1 MENQCCNINFV
12 PLNIYNKKNNTMSDL
27 RTNVDQLN
35 QMILEGK
42 ILDAFDKFYAD
53 DVVMQDNNYPA
64 REGKA
69 INRQYEEAFVNGLTE
84 FRGAKV
90 VNTVYSDDL
99 AVTEWWFDYTH
110 KDYGVRNYNQLAVQ
124 RWKNGKI
131 VEEKFYYNN

>member
-1 MENQCCNINFV
+1 VVSF
-12 PLNIYNKKNNTMSDL
+12 KTTKNNTMSDL

-42 ILDAFDKFYAD
+42 ILDAFDKFYAE
-53 DVVMQDNNYPA
+53 DVVMQDNNYPV

-69 INRQYEEAFVNGLTE
+69 LNRQYEEAFVGGLTE

-90 VNTVYSDDL
+90 INTLISDDL
-99 AVTEWWFDYTH
+99 AVVEWWFDYTH
-110 KDYGVRNYNQLAVQ
+110 KDYGVRNYTQLAVQ
-124 RWKNGKI
+124 RWKNGQI

>member
-1 MENQCCNINFV
+1 
-12 PLNIYNKKNNTMSDL
+12 MSDL

-42 ILDAFDKFYAD
+42 ILDAFDKFYAEE
-53 DVVMQDNNYPA
+53 VVMQDNNYPA
-64 REGKA
+64 REGKDL
-69 INRQYEEAFVNGLTE
+69 NRQYEEAFVGGLTE

-90 VNTVYSDDL
+90 VNTLISDDL

-110 KDYGVRNYNQLAVQ
+110 KDYGVRNYTQLAVQ
-124 RWKNGKI
+124 RWKNGQI

>member
-1 MENQCCNINFV
+1 
-12 PLNIYNKKNNTMSDL
+12 MSDL

-42 ILDAFDKFYAD
+42 ILDAFDKFYAEE
-53 DVVMQDNNYPA
+53 VVMQDNNYPA

-69 INRQYEEAFVNGLTE
+69 LNRQYEEAFVGGLTE

-90 VNTVYSDDL
+90 VNTLISDDL

-110 KDYGVRNYNQLAVQ
+110 KDYGVRNYTQLAVQ
-124 RWKNGKI
+124 RWKNGQI

>member
-1 MENQCCNINFV
+1 MI
-12 PLNIYNKKNNTMSDL
+12 DL

-42 ILDAFDKFYAD
+42 ILEAFEKFYAN

-64 REGKA
+64 RDGKEV
-69 INRQYEEAFVNGLTE
+69 NRQFEEAFVNGLTE

-90 VNTVYSDDL
+90 VDTIISDDL
-99 AVTEWWFDYTH
+99 AVVEWWFDYTH
-110 KDYGVRNYNQLAVQ
+110 KDFGVRNYTQLAVQ

>member
-1 MENQCCNINFV
+1 
-12 PLNIYNKKNNTMSDL
+12 MSDL

-42 ILDAFDKFYAD
+42 ILDAFDQFYAD

-69 INRQYEEAFVNGLTE
+69 LNRQYEEAFVGGLTE

-90 VNTVYSDDL
+90 INTLISDDL
-99 AVTEWWFDYTH
+99 AVVEWWFDYTH
-110 KDYGVRNYNQLAVQ
+110 KDYGVRNYTQLAVQ
-124 RWKNGKI
+124 RWKNGQI

>member
-1 MENQCCNINFV
+1 
-12 PLNIYNKKNNTMSDL
+12 MSDL

-42 ILDAFDKFYAD
+42 TLEAFEKFYAD
-53 DVVMQDNNYPA
+53 DVVMQDNDYPV
-64 REGKA
+64 RVGKDV
-69 INRQYEEAFVNGLTE
+69 NRQYEETFVNGLTE

-90 VNTVYSDDL
+90 INTIISDDV
-99 AVTEWWFDYTH
+99 AAIEWWLDFTH
-110 KDYGVRNYNQLAVQ
+110 KDFGTRNYTQLAVQ

>member
-1 MENQCCNINFV
+1 
-12 PLNIYNKKNNTMSDL
+12 MSDL

-64 REGKA
+64 REGKTL
-69 INRQYEEAFVNGLTE
+69 NRQYEEAFVGGLTE
-84 FRGAKV
+84 FRG
-90 VNTVYSDDL
+90 
-99 AVTEWWFDYTH
+99 VTEWWFDYTH
-110 KDYGVRNYNQLAVQ
+110 KDYGTRNYRQLAVQ
-124 RWKNGKI
+124 RWKNGQI

>member
-1 MENQCCNINFV
+1 
-12 PLNIYNKKNNTMSDL
+12 MSDL

-42 ILDAFDKFYAD
+42 ILDAFDKFYSE
-53 DVVMQDNNYPA
+53 DVVMQDNNYPQ

-69 INRQYEEAFVNGLTE
+69 TNRQHEEAFVNGMTE

-90 VNTVYSDDL
+90 VNSLISDDL

-110 KDYGVRNYNQLAVQ
+110 KDYGERNYRQLAVQ